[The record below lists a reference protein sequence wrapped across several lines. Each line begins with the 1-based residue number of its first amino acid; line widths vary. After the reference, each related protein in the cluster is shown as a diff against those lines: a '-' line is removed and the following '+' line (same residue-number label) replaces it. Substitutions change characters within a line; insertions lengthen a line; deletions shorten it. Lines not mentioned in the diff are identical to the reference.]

1 MPDKAFDLAIV
12 DPPTSRTEQEGGM
25 KAYKIQTPYNYSQT
39 IIVIAK
45 NMGDAEKTF
54 LNKYPQTTILE
65 ITKISDY
72 VEIQDK
78 D

>member
-1 MPDKAFDLAIV
+1 
-12 DPPTSRTEQEGGM
+12 M

-72 VEIQDK
+72 V
-78 D
+78 